1 MFKHYFEQMEG
12 IGRYPVFSLLVF
24 LSFFI
29 WVFLYAF
36 YASKPYIHHMSHL
49 PLDEQATTGQATNQA
64 PKQTK

>member
-29 WVFLYAF
+29 GVFLWVALTKK
-36 YASKPYIHHMSHL
+36 AYIHHMSNL
-49 PLDEQATTGQATNQA
+49 PLDDDTPPTV
-64 PKQTK
+64 